1 MVVAVSLLN
10 DVVHDSRGCYARLDY
25 VESVWI
31 VDVARYRVR
40 VAALRVIRTRGSV
53 MGRVVIGRTN
63 SNRQC
68 YHSKCDCQAS
78 SSQQI
83 PLTKPLFRRRS
94 TLVPAIPKSRLARFE
109 GRSEHQPSGGSLNGP
124 RIFRGSVKVLN
135 SYRCESRVA
144 FGADRSPPFL
154 LAEHA
159 CFRQSA
165 EEGRDEN
172 STQTRLEM
180 RREIWRKL

>member
-1 MVVAVSLLN
+1 MDCRRGSILSPGRCIEN
-10 DVVHDSRGCYARLDY
+10 DPNS
-25 VESVWI
+25 
-31 VDVARYRVR
+31 RVR
-40 VAALRVIRTRGSV
+40 YA
-53 MGRVVIGRTN
+53 MH
-63 SNRQC
+63 SNRT
-68 YHSKCDCQAS
+68 H
-78 SSQQI
+78 QQQPTVLPQQVRLPGQLFSTN

-180 RREIWRKL
+180 RKKFGENSR